1 MKSKCYARIVQNQIS
16 VLRHLAANA
25 HRRQLEFI
33 QASKYE
39 MQRRR
44 DYNRLARVLKAELT
58 E

>member
-1 MKSKCYARIVQNQIS
+1 MNSKIYARIVQNQIS

-33 QASKYE
+33 QTSKYE

-44 DYNRLARVLKAELT
+44 DYNRLARRLKAELT

>member
-25 HRRQLEFI
+25 HRRQLEFLH
-33 QASKYE
+33 ASKHE
-39 MQRRR
+39 MLRRR
-44 DYNRLARVLKAELT
+44 DYNRLARRLKAELT